1 MNDVQA
7 QHTDGTQRTYSR
19 RPEVETKVQ
28 SLLTM
33 RPAER
38 EREVLMLCSSIA
50 PGQRYP
56 PGLLEVLVWAVRHG
70 CRRVSK
76 AHDEAA
82 ARIYV
87 AAGMFL
93 RAKVRKFAYSN
104 VEAERIVEETLT
116 SMMEHLLDEDS
127 KISFWECQF
136 LRCLSYRF
144 ETISAKSQVRRSISD
159 ASSLDADNAS
169 EVTDE
174 SISVEDLAML
184 RSIMAGLSEDERL
197 VLYLK
202 CVEQLPEESSDASID
217 TIARRLGR
225 TGRTVRNI
233 LTRIR
238 ERHVESETEQ

>member
-1 MNDVQA
+1 MNDEQA
-7 QHTDGTQRTYSR
+7 QHMLEGQRTYSR
-19 RPEVETKVQ
+19 RPEVEAKVQ
-28 SLLTM
+28 SLLSM

-38 EREVLMLCSSIA
+38 ERAVLMLCSSIA

-56 PGLLEVLVWAVRHG
+56 AGLLEVLVWAVRHG

-82 ARIYV
+82 ARIY
-87 AAGMFL
+87 AASGMFL
-93 RAKVRKFAYSN
+93 RSKVRKFAYSN
-104 VEAERIVEETLT
+104 VEAEKIVEETLT
-116 SMMEHLLDEDS
+116 SMMEHLLETDS

-144 ETISAKSQVRRSISD
+144 ETISSKSQVRRSISD
-159 ASSLDADNAS
+159 AGSLDADNTQELS
-169 EVTDE
+169 DE

-184 RSIMAGLSEDERL
+184 RSIMAGLSEEERL

-202 CVEQLPEESSDASID
+202 CVEQLPEESSDPTVD
-217 TIARRLGR
+217 TIAKRLGR

-233 LTRIR
+233 LSRIR
-238 ERHVESETEQ
+238 ERHVESETEK

>member
-1 MNDVQA
+1 MNDEHE
-7 QHTDGTQRTYSR
+7 QHPHERQRTYSR
-19 RPEVETKVQ
+19 RPEVEAKVQ
-28 SLLTM
+28 SLLSM

-38 EREVLMLCSSIA
+38 ERAVLMLCSTIA

-56 PGLLEVLVWAVRHG
+56 AGLLEVLVWAVRHG

-82 ARIYV
+82 ARIY
-87 AAGMFL
+87 AASSMFL
-93 RAKVRKFAYSN
+93 RSKVRKFAYSN
-104 VEAERIVEETLT
+104 VEAEKIVEETLT
-116 SMMEHLLDEDS
+116 SMMEHLLADDAT
-127 KISFWECQF
+127 ISFWECQF

-144 ETISAKSQVRRSISD
+144 ETISTKSQVRRSLSD
-159 ASSLDADNAS
+159 ASSIDADNFHELS
-169 EVTDE
+169 DE

-184 RSIMAGLSEDERL
+184 RSIMAGLSEDERM

-202 CVEQLPEESSDASID
+202 CVEQLPEESSDPSID

-238 ERHVESETEQ
+238 ERHIESETAK

>member
-1 MNDVQA
+1 MNDQLA
-7 QHTDGTQRTYSR
+7 QHPPDSQRTYTR
-19 RPEVETKVQ
+19 RPDVEERVRQ
-28 SLLTM
+28 LAAL

-38 EREVLMLCSSIA
+38 EREILMLCASIA

-56 PGLLEVLVWAVRHG
+56 AGILEVLVWAVRHG

-82 ARIYV
+82 ARLYAV
-87 AAGMFL
+87 SNLVL
-93 RAKVRKFAYSN
+93 RAKVRKFGYSN
-104 VEAERIVEETLT
+104 VESERIVEETLT
-116 SMMEHLLDEDS
+116 AVMEHLMLQDS

-136 LRCLSYRF
+136 LRCLLYRF
-144 ETISAKSQVRRSISD
+144 ETISTKSQVRRSLSD
-159 ASSLDADNAS
+159 ATSLDAGS
-169 EVTDE
+169 LPEVSDE
-174 SISVEDLAML
+174 TMSVEDTAML
-184 RSIMAGLSEDERL
+184 RTIMAGLTDEERL

-217 TIARRLGR
+217 TIARRVGR

-238 ERHVESETEQ
+238 ERHIESEISQ